1 MKLRLILGDQLNL
14 KHSWYST
21 HEEDTLY
28 VMYEL
33 NQEATY
39 VVHHIQKI
47 VAFFSAMQ
55 GFASDLRAQGHQ
67 VLYFDIN
74 SIESKKP
81 LKENIMKLI
90 DQKGIEKFEYQLPDE
105 YRMDQQLN
113 TIAKSLDIPQKALIR
128 NIFLLREQT

>member
-14 KHSWYST
+14 NHSWYST
-21 HEEDTLY
+21 KKEDTLY

-33 NQEATY
+33 NQEAKY

-55 GFASDLRAQGHQ
+55 GFAAELRSRGHQ

-74 SIESKKP
+74 TRESKKS
-81 LKENIMKLI
+81 LEDNIK
-90 DQKGIEKFEYQLPDE
+90 
-105 YRMDQQLN
+105 
-113 TIAKSLDIPQKALIR
+113 
-128 NIFLLREQT
+128 